1 MKSATL
7 FCLAFALEQ
16 ATYFMNKSLPR
27 TIPKKF
33 TFAAPALGEV
43 LVIVSSLVAA
53 GDELDVLVGCMS
65 RDEMARQQRFLPSE
79 VKRRFGVCRGRLRHL
94 LGGML
99 DIEPAQVKFDY
110 NSTGKPRLSSTHQS
124 TLEFNVSHS
133 GDWALFGFGQS
144 LPVGVDT
151 ELFQRRTNF
160 EALAPQVLS
169 VHERVSLEAL
179 PAPDRNL
186 AIMRAWVAKEALLKA
201 IGVGI
206 GFGLQSVEFPMPQPA
221 VCKPLKMDAMLLER
235 LDDDGSCRM
244 NSWIDTDMWRVHQL
258 DALPE
263 GFSAIACAASVKKV
277 VIAKY

>member
-1 MKSATL
+1 MNNPLPPSTTPHFPFAEP
-7 FCLAFALEQ
+7 AFG
-16 ATYFMNKSLPR
+16 TV
-27 TIPKKF
+27 T
-33 TFAAPALGEV
+33 V
-43 LVIVSSLVAA
+43 VVSSLVAE
-53 GDELDVLVGCMS
+53 GDELEGFVRCMS
-65 RDEMARQQRFLPSE
+65 KDEVARQQRFLPPE

-94 LGGML
+94 LGAML
-99 DIEPAQVKFDY
+99 DVEPERVQFDY
-110 NSTGKPRLSSTHQS
+110 NSTGKPRLASSHRS

-144 LPVGVDT
+144 MPVGVDT

-169 VHERVSLEAL
+169 VQERARLELLA
-179 PAPDRNL
+179 PAERNL

-206 GFGLQSVEFPMPQPA
+206 GYGLQSVEFPMPQPSI
-221 VCKPLKMDAMLLER
+221 CKPQKIDPMLLEKME
-235 LDDDGSCRM
+235 DDGSCRM
-244 NSWIDTDMWRVHQL
+244 NSWIDAETWRVHQL

-263 GFSAIACAASVKKV
+263 GFSAVACATSIKEV